1 VAAADLARG
10 LVSAR
15 PRVAARGG
23 SDRSARLALLCCLG
37 AGFAT
42 LLDSSVVT
50 FAVPSLASDLDADPA
65 QLQWLLASY
74 SLAFGLGLVPGGRLG
89 DAYGRRGL
97 LVLGLSL
104 FLAGAVGGASASGVW
119 WVVAG
124 RVVQGLGAG
133 LISAQVLGIVQDR
146 FHGPA
151 RVRALAAY
159 TVAGAAAALVGPVTA
174 GIVVATLPAGV
185 AWRVVLL
192 LGAPFVAAT
201 LVLAWRYVPRR
212 PGPGTVAGRRVDLDV
227 AGVVL
232 LGAVAVLVTLPV
244 IDTGAGARGMTT
256 VLAVVGVLLLALA
269 GWERRYVRRGK
280 VPLFAPALVRQPGF
294 VAGNVVALAWFGAS
308 VAHGTVL
315 TLFLV
320 QGYGLP
326 ALAAAALVL
335 PSAVGRMGASAL
347 ASRVVG
353 RLGSRTVPLG
363 LGVQVLG
370 LVAVLVL
377 ATTAPQGAGF
387 LVGVALLEAL
397 LGVAGGIVEPP
408 LRAVTLDFAPPGF
421 HGVAASFLQLTQR
434 LSATFC
440 VALATGL
447 LLHDG
452 VPSRGS
458 FASAVLA
465 CTALSAAA
473 LVVATLPALH
483 RVPVVGTAD
492 LAAEVAA
499 EPVQA
504 PEVAAAR

>member
-1 VAAADLARG
+1 M
-10 LVSAR
+10 
-15 PRVAARGG
+15 
-23 SDRSARLALLCCLG
+23 
-37 AGFAT
+37 
-42 LLDSSVVT
+42 
-50 FAVPSLASDLDADPA
+50 
-65 QLQWLLASY
+65 
-74 SLAFGLGLVPGGRLG
+74 
-89 DAYGRRGL
+89 
-97 LVLGLSL
+97 
-104 FLAGAVGGASASGVW
+104 
-119 WVVAG
+119 
-124 RVVQGLGAG
+124 
-133 LISAQVLGIVQDR
+133 
-146 FHGPA
+146 
-151 RVRALAAY
+151 
-159 TVAGAAAALVGPVTA
+159 
-174 GIVVATLPAGV
+174 ATLPAGV

-212 PGPGTVAGRRVDLDV
+212 PGPGAVAGRRVDLDV

-269 GWERRYVRRGK
+269 GWERRYARRGK

-377 ATTAPQGAGF
+377 ATTAPRGAGF

-397 LGVAGGIVEPP
+397 LGVAGGSVEPP

-440 VALATGL
+440 VALSTGL

>member
-1 VAAADLARG
+1 LAAADLARG
-10 LVSAR
+10 LVSDGGASGG
-15 PRVAARGG
+15 PTKDAA
-23 SDRSARLALLCCLG
+23 ARLALACCLG

-50 FAVPSLASDLDADPA
+50 FAVPSLASDLGADAG

-97 LVLGLSL
+97 FVLGLAL
-104 FLAGAVGGASASGVW
+104 FLGGAVAGASASGVW

-146 FHGPA
+146 FRGPA

-159 TVAGAAAALVGPVTA
+159 TVAGAAAALVGPLTA
-174 GIVVATLPAGV
+174 GLVVATLPPAA
-185 AWRVVLL
+185 AWRVILL

-201 LVLAWRYVPRR
+201 MVLAWRYVPRSTR
-212 PGPGTVAGRRVDLDV
+212 AVRRVDLDV
-227 AGVVL
+227 PGVAM

-244 IDTGAGARGMTT
+244 VDTGAGAVRTT
-256 VLAVVGVLLLALA
+256 AVLVVVVALVVA
-269 GWERRYVRRGK
+269 LVVWERRYARRGK

-294 VAGNVVALAWFGAS
+294 VAGNVVALAWFGAGI
-308 VAHGTVL
+308 AHGTVV
-315 TLFLV
+315 TLYLI

-326 ALAAAALVL
+326 ALGAAALVL
-335 PSAVGRMGASAL
+335 PSAVGRMASSSF

-353 RLGSRTVPLG
+353 RLGSRTIPLG
-363 LGVQVLG
+363 LSVQALG
-370 LVAVLVL
+370 LVAVVVV
-377 ATTAPQGAGF
+377 AVVVPHGTGF

-397 LGVAGGIVEPP
+397 LGIAGGIVEPP

-447 LLHDG
+447 LLRRG
-452 VPSRGS
+452 APSRGS

-465 CTALSAAA
+465 CAALSAAA
-473 LVVATLPALH
+473 FVVALLPALH
-483 RVPVVGTAD
+483 RAPEARTAD
-492 LAAEVAA
+492 LPERVDAESTEAPTVAA
-499 EPVQA
+499 RSFV
-504 PEVAAAR
+504 R